1 MTVKLDRREQILT
14 VLANELEKNLGSP
27 ITTSSLA
34 NAVGFSEAALY
45 RHFASKSKMF
55 ESLIDFAENLD
66 GIVKD
71 KKKNEAWRKKPIKE
85 VISYSLINGID
96 KYIVED
102 IENIRENYDS
112 ALE

>member
-55 ESLIDFAENLD
+55 ESLIDFAENS
-66 GIVKD
+66 IF
-71 KKKNEAWRKKPIKE
+71 
-85 VISYSLINGID
+85 SLILVLHQ
-96 KYIVED
+96 KYI
-102 IENIRENYDS
+102 I
-112 ALE
+112 